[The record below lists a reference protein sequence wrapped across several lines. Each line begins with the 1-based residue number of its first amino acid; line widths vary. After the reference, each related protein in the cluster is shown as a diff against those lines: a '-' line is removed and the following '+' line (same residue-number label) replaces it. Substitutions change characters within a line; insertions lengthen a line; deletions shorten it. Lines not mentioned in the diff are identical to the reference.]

1 MHVLYWSKPQA
12 YHFCLQANGAA
23 ASSKAKSKAA
33 AKSDSGTH
41 TIDLQETFYA
51 RPQDIYEC
59 FTQAGKI
66 QAFTQSP
73 AQAQPN
79 VGGSFSMFG
88 GSVQGTYKELVPFS
102 RLRLDWRFANWP
114 DDATS
119 KVRGQSV
126 CTVSCSIAF
135 WLESTSRIAQCALAR
150 LCGTCQCVS
159 APEYLSSQHQ
169 HHTWSAL
176 STENSVSS
184 SCRCV
189 LCFKHVMQMC
199 IA

>member
-1 MHVLYWSKPQA
+1 MHTAHKCIALVKTQA

-119 KVRGQSV
+119 KVRGQGV

-135 WLESTSRIAQCALAR
+135 ASGLRAKAGLCTLAKFCDTCQPVPIPDALATSASTS
-150 LCGTCQCVS
+150 GMVS
-159 APEYLSSQHQ
+159 IV
-169 HHTWSAL
+169 
-176 STENSVSS
+176 N
-184 SCRCV
+184 
-189 LCFKHVMQMC
+189 
-199 IA
+199 

>member
-1 MHVLYWSKPQA
+1 MCSVDNICRRYQVPQA
-12 YHFCLQANGAA
+12 DPVTYLSDVCCTSMCMYCSSKKHKHAYQFCLQASGSA
-23 ASSKAKSKAA
+23 ASSKAKPEPA

-41 TIDLQETFYA
+41 TINLQETFYA

-73 AQAQPN
+73 AQAQPD

-119 KVRGQSV
+119 KVRGQGFCLDCCSV
-126 CTVSCSIAF
+126 
-135 WLESTSRIAQCALAR
+135 ALAFS
-150 LCGTCQCVS
+150 LG
-159 APEYLSSQHQ
+159 A
-169 HHTWSAL
+169 
-176 STENSVSS
+176 
-184 SCRCV
+184 
-189 LCFKHVMQMC
+189 
-199 IA
+199 

>member
-1 MHVLYWSKPQA
+1 MCMYCISQKHKHA
-12 YHFCLQANGAA
+12 YQFCLQANGAA
-23 ASSKAKSKAA
+23 TSSKAKSKPA

-119 KVRGQSV
+119 KVRCQVVCSV
-126 CTVSCSIAF
+126 CCSIALASSF
-135 WLESTSRIAQCALAR
+135 WLENISRIAEYMLAVF
-150 LCGTCQCVS
+150 CGTCQPVPIPYTL
-159 APEYLSSQHQ
+159 AI
-169 HHTWSAL
+169 
-176 STENSVSS
+176 SVST
-184 SCRCV
+184 SC
-189 LCFKHVMQMC
+189 MIC
-199 IA
+199 IFN